1 MEKAV
6 QIYWEKHLAELKK
19 TLEENRFEV
28 FVAADAKEAGKIVL
42 EEILPKLAPK
52 SVAWGGSATFT
63 ATGLYEVL
71 KNRKDLKVVDQYQKN
86 LTPEQSIE
94 IRRQEL
100 LVDLF
105 FTGANAVTEDGQLV
119 NLDGTGNRVAALTF
133 GPKNVI
139 VLAGRNKV
147 MPDLESAMVRVKNF
161 AAPANAIRLE
171 KQTPCAKTAYCED
184 CSGPGRICNTWTITE
199 KSNPK
204 GRIKVIL
211 INEDLGL

>member
-1 MEKAV
+1 MEKAIE
-6 QIYWEKHLAELKK
+6 IYWQKHLAELKE
-19 TLEENRFEV
+19 TLEANNFEV

-42 EEILPKLAPK
+42 EEILPKLAPR

-71 KNRKDLKVVDQYQKN
+71 KDRKDLKVVDQYQQN
-86 LTPEQSIE
+86 LTPEQTFE
-94 IRRQEL
+94 VRRQEF

-105 FTGANAVTEDGQLV
+105 FTGTNAVTEDGQLV

-133 GPKNVI
+133 GPKYV
-139 VLAGRNKV
+139 VVFAGRNKV
-147 MPDLESAMVRVKNF
+147 TPDLEAAMVRVKNV
-161 AAPANAIRLE
+161 AAPLNAIRL
-171 KQTPCAKTAYCED
+171 KKNTPCAKTSYCED

-204 GRIKVIL
+204 GRVKVIL

>member
-6 QIYWEKHLAELKK
+6 EIYWQKHLAELKE
-19 TLEENRFEV
+19 TLTANNFEV

-42 EEILPKLAPK
+42 EEILPALAPR
-52 SVAWGGSATFT
+52 SVAWGGSTTFT
-63 ATGLYEVL
+63 ATGLYEIL
-71 KNRKDLKVVDQYQKN
+71 KDRKDLRVVDQYQKN
-86 LTPEQSIE
+86 LTPEQNIE

-139 VLAGRNKV
+139 VLVGRNKV
-147 MPDLESAMVRVKNF
+147 TPDLEAAMVRVKNF
-161 AAPANAIRLE
+161 AAPANAIRLQ
-171 KQTPCAKTAYCED
+171 KQTPCAKTAYCEE

-211 INEDLGL
+211 INQDLGL

>member
-6 QIYWEKHLAELKK
+6 EIYWQKHLAELKK
-19 TLEENRFEV
+19 TLEENSFEV
-28 FVAADAKEAGKIVL
+28 FVAADAKEAGKIVQ

>member
-6 QIYWEKHLAELKK
+6 EIYWQKHLAELKK
-19 TLEENRFEV
+19 TLEANHFEV
-28 FVAADAKEAGKIVL
+28 FVVADAKEAGKIVQ
-42 EEILPKLAPK
+42 EEILPKLVPK

-63 ATGLYEVL
+63 ATGLYDVL
-71 KNRKDLKVVDQYQKN
+71 KDRKDLRVVDQYQKD
-86 LTPEQSIE
+86 LTSEQSIE

-161 AAPANAIRLE
+161 AAPANAIRLQ

-184 CSGPGRICNTWTITE
+184 CSGPNRICNTWTITE

>member
-6 QIYWEKHLAELKK
+6 EIYWQRHLAELKK
-19 TLEENRFEV
+19 TLEENRFEA

-71 KNRKDLKVVDQYQKN
+71 KNRKDLTVVDQYQKN
-86 LTPEQSIE
+86 LTPEQSTE

-161 AAPANAIRLE
+161 AAPANAIRLK

>member
-6 QIYWEKHLAELKK
+6 EVYWQKHLAELKK
-19 TLEENRFEV
+19 TLEANQFEV

-52 SVAWGGSATFT
+52 SVAWGGSTTFT

-71 KNRKDLKVVDQYQKN
+71 KNRKDLKIVDQYQKN
-86 LTPEQSIE
+86 LTPEQNIE

-119 NLDGTGNRVAALTF
+119 NLDGTGNRVAALAF

>member
-19 TLEENRFEV
+19 TIEENRFEV

>member
-6 QIYWEKHLAELKK
+6 EIYWQKHLAELKK
-19 TLEENRFEV
+19 TLEENSFEV
-28 FVAADAKEAGKIVL
+28 FVAADAKEAGKIVQ

-71 KNRKDLKVVDQYQKN
+71 KDRKDLKVVDQYQKN

-161 AAPANAIRLE
+161 AAPANAIRLG

>member
-6 QIYWEKHLAELKK
+6 EIYWQKHLAELKK
-19 TLEENRFEV
+19 TLEANRFEV

-52 SVAWGGSATFT
+52 SVAWGGSATFK
-63 ATGLYEVL
+63 ATGLYDVL
-71 KNRKDLKVVDQYQKN
+71 KNRKDLKIVDQYQKN
-86 LTPEQSIE
+86 LTPEHSIE
-94 IRRQEL
+94 IRRQGL

-105 FTGANAVTEDGQLV
+105 FMGANAVTEDGQLV

-139 VLAGRNKV
+139 VLVGRNKV

-184 CSGPGRICNTWTITE
+184 CSGPGRTCNTWTITE

>member
-1 MEKAV
+1 MEETV
-6 QIYWEKHLAELKK
+6 DSYWQKHLAELKE
-19 TLEENRFEV
+19 TLTANNFEV

-42 EEILPKLAPK
+42 EEILPALAPR
-52 SVAWGGSATFT
+52 SVAWGGSTTFT
-63 ATGLYEVL
+63 ATGLYEIL
-71 KNRKDLKVVDQYQKN
+71 KDRKDLRVVDQYQKN
-86 LTPEQSIE
+86 LTPEQNIE

-139 VLAGRNKV
+139 VLVGRNKV
-147 MPDLESAMVRVKNF
+147 TPDLEAAMVRVKNF
-161 AAPANAIRLE
+161 AAPANAIRLQ
-171 KQTPCAKTAYCED
+171 KQTPCAKTAYCEE

-211 INEDLGL
+211 INQDLGL

>member
-6 QIYWEKHLAELKK
+6 EIYWQKHLAELKK
-19 TLEENRFEV
+19 TLEKNRFEV

-52 SVAWGGSATFT
+52 SAAWGGSATFT

-119 NLDGTGNRVAALTF
+119 NLDGTGNRVAALAF

>member
-1 MEKAV
+1 
-6 QIYWEKHLAELKK
+6 
-19 TLEENRFEV
+19 
-28 FVAADAKEAGKIVL
+28 
-42 EEILPKLAPK
+42 
-52 SVAWGGSATFT
+52 
-63 ATGLYEVL
+63 
-71 KNRKDLKVVDQYQKN
+71 VDQYQKN
-86 LTPEQSIE
+86 LTPEQSTE

>member
-6 QIYWEKHLAELKK
+6 EIYWEKHLAELKK

>member
-6 QIYWEKHLAELKK
+6 EIYWQRHLAELKK
-19 TLEENRFEV
+19 TLEENRFEA

-86 LTPEQSIE
+86 LTPEQSTE

>member
-1 MEKAV
+1 VGKAID
-6 QIYWEKHLAELKK
+6 IYWEKHLTKLKEM
-19 TLEENRFEV
+19 LEANNFET
-28 FVAADAKEAGKIVL
+28 FVAANAKEAKKIVL
-42 EEILPKLAPK
+42 EEILPGLAPR

-71 KNRKDLKVVDQYQKN
+71 KERKDLKVVDQYQKG
-86 LTPEQSIE
+86 LTPEQNLE

-100 LVDLF
+100 LTDLF
-105 FTGANAVTEDGQLV
+105 FTGANAVTEEGQLI

-139 VLAGRNKV
+139 VLVGRNKV
-147 MPDLESAMVRVKNF
+147 MPDLESAMIRVKNF
-161 AAPANAIRLE
+161 AAPANAVNLG

-184 CSGPGRICNTWTITE
+184 CSSPGRICNTWTITE

>member
-6 QIYWEKHLAELKK
+6 EIYWQRHLAELKK
-19 TLEENRFEV
+19 TLEENHFEA

-42 EEILPKLAPK
+42 EEIMPKLAPK

>member
-6 QIYWEKHLAELKK
+6 EIYWQRHLAELKK
-19 TLEENRFEV
+19 TLEENHFEA

-71 KNRKDLKVVDQYQKN
+71 KNRKDLTVVDQYQKN
-86 LTPEQSIE
+86 LTPEQSTE

-161 AAPANAIRLE
+161 AAPANAIRLK

>member
-6 QIYWEKHLAELKK
+6 EIYWQRHLAELKK
-19 TLEENRFEV
+19 TLEENRFEA

-71 KNRKDLKVVDQYQKN
+71 KNRKDLTVVDQYQKN
-86 LTPEQSIE
+86 LTAEQSTE

-161 AAPANAIRLE
+161 AAPANAIRLK

-184 CSGPGRICNTWTITE
+184 CSGPGRIRNTWTITE